1 MAAKQYA
8 SRGVRSVFIAI
19 AATIG
24 VVAIMLL
31 AIALDD
37 GSADLSYKTLDY
49 DVQVQSNG
57 DLKVTQ
63 HIDMKLADRSDD
75 DGDHPWKQLYQQ
87 YMLKESDLTN
97 ITDISVR
104 NVTTGETYQQGDIA
118 IPSSYS
124 TGEWNQEHAKQWYIA
139 DVSQGDSNP
148 QPFDPAKD
156 GLVAGNTDDRS
167 KKIEIGWNIPVTTSA
182 SSMKFD
188 ITMTM
193 QGVTTAY
200 QDVATFQWEPFG
212 ANNQIPI
219 GKVTGTITFPND
231 ITADNSWAWLHTER
245 TSTTERGDKGSLQF
259 TVYDVRA
266 GDYVDVVAM
275 FDVDATSGV
284 ARTRDTTIKNGIMKS
299 EARQERQWR
308 DQQRKK
314 ARIRLI
320 TWIAIAVIGLVL
332 CVIAVALA
340 LRSFNRSQ
348 YHGDIEYWRDEP
360 EMSPTSAAE
369 LLHMVADK
377 HSKTLS
383 SRKMSASVLSLAS
396 RGAIAI
402 YPGVAAMYQGID
414 MSQANN
420 ADIARLIANDP
431 ARTRDVGKTSTVV
444 ILPVVFDNVQS
455 LRLCPSEQAALDLLV
470 TASERIGSPVFD
482 LDQMNEN
489 FSDWENGYKLQEKFT
504 NTCDNEFAMLGATS
518 ICGGGAFAA
527 GICAVM
533 LAFLSMLY
541 FGAIGNLALLAVISV
556 PMMFA
561 SVFALSYLK
570 LKGLTDN
577 GQYLAGQ
584 VLGLKHYME
593 DFSEFKDRG
602 VADMTLWGRYMVYAT
617 AFGISEKAMKQMLKA
632 YPQLADP
639 NWLDANASDSLL
651 YWSYRSWYF
660 NHRYAGPASVETNS
674 MDFSQF
680 SANFGDIGAQLESGF
695 ADIQSTISAAS
706 PSGSFNGSG
715 GSFSGGGFGGSSGGS
730 GGGSFGGR

>member
-104 NVTTGETYQQGDIA
+104 NATTGETYQQGDIA

-259 TVYDVRA
+259 TVHDVRA

-360 EMSPTSAAE
+360 EMSPASAAE

-651 YWSYRSWYF
+651 SWSYRSWYF

>member
-1 MAAKQYA
+1 MTAKQHA
-8 SRGVRSVFIAI
+8 SRAVRSFGIAI
-19 AATIG
+19 VVTVG
-24 VVAIMLL
+24 VVAAILL

-37 GSADLSYKTLDY
+37 GGADLSYKTLDY
-49 DVQVQSNG
+49 DVQVHSNG
-57 DLKVTQ
+57 DLKITQ

-87 YMLKESDLTN
+87 YTLKESNLAN

-104 NVTTGETYQQGDIA
+104 NATTGETYQQGDIA

-124 TGEWNQEHAKQWYIA
+124 TDEWNREHAGQWYIA

-156 GLVAGNTDDRS
+156 GLVADNTDDRS
-167 KKIEIGWNIPVTTSA
+167 KKIEIGWNIPATTSA
-182 SSMKFD
+182 SSLKFD
-188 ITMTM
+188 VPMTM

-200 QDVATFQWEPFG
+200 QDVATFQWEPLG
-212 ANNQIPI
+212 VSNQIPI
-219 GKVTGTITFPND
+219 GKVTGTVTFPD
-231 ITADNSWAWLHTER
+231 GITADNSWAWLHTER

-259 TVYDVRA
+259 TVHDVRA

-275 FDVDATSGV
+275 FDVGATSGV
-284 ARTRDTTIKNGIMKS
+284 ARTRDTTIKNGIMES
-299 EARQERQWR
+299 EAQQEQQWHDRQRT
-308 DQQRKK
+308 K

-320 TWIAIAVIGLVL
+320 TWIAIAVAGLIL
-332 CVIAVALA
+332 CVIAVVLA
-340 LRSFNRSQ
+340 LHSFDRSQ

-360 EMSPTSAAE
+360 EMSPASAAE
-369 LLHMVADK
+369 LLYIVDNK

-402 YPGVAAMYQGID
+402 YPGPAAMYRGID
-414 MSQANN
+414 MSRSRN
-420 ADIARLIANDP
+420 ADIAQLISNDP
-431 ARTRDVGKTSTVV
+431 ARARDAGKTSTIV
-444 ILPVVFDNVQS
+444 ILPVVFDNPQS
-455 LRLCPSEQAALDLLV
+455 LALSQSERTALDLLV
-470 TASERIGSPVFD
+470 KASERIGSPVFD
-482 LDQMNEN
+482 LKQMDKN
-489 FSDWENGYKLQEKFT
+489 FSDWSKGYKYQEKFT
-504 NTCDNEFAMLGATS
+504 NACSSEFSMLGATS
-518 ICGGGAFAA
+518 ACGGGAFAA
-527 GICAVM
+527 GICAAI
-533 LAFLSMLY
+533 LAFLSIVY
-541 FGAIGNLALLAVISV
+541 FGVIGNLALVVLISA

-570 LKGLTDN
+570 LKGLNDN
-577 GQYLAGQ
+577 GQRLAGQ
-584 VLGLKHYME
+584 VVGLKRYME
-593 DFSEFKDRG
+593 
-602 VADMTLWGRYMVYAT
+602 ADLTLWGRYMVYAT
-617 AFGISEKAMKQMLKA
+617 AFGISEKAMKQLLKA

-660 NHRYAGPASVETNS
+660 NHHYAGPASFDTNS
-674 MDFSQF
+674 MDFLP

-695 ADIQSTISAAS
+695 ADIQSTIAAAS
-706 PSGSFNGSG
+706 PSSSYSGSG

>member
-104 NVTTGETYQQGDIA
+104 NATTGETYQQGDIA

-360 EMSPTSAAE
+360 EMSPASAAE

>member
-1 MAAKQYA
+1 MTAKQHA
-8 SRGVRSVFIAI
+8 SRAVRSFGIAI
-19 AATIG
+19 VATIG
-24 VVAIMLL
+24 VVAAILL

-37 GSADLSYKTLDY
+37 GGADLSYKTLDY

-57 DLKVTQ
+57 DLKITQ

-87 YMLKESDLTN
+87 YTLKESNLAN

-104 NVTTGETYQQGDIA
+104 NATTGETYQQGDIA

-124 TGEWNQEHAKQWYIA
+124 TDEWNREHAGQWYIA
-139 DVSQGDSNP
+139 DVSQGGSNP

-156 GLVAGNTDDRS
+156 GLVSDNTDDRS
-167 KKIEIGWNIPVTTSA
+167 KKIEIGWNIPATTSA
-182 SSMKFD
+182 SSLKFD
-188 ITMTM
+188 VTMTM

-200 QDVATFQWEPFG
+200 QDVATFQWEPLG
-212 ANNQIPI
+212 VSNQIPI
-219 GKVTGTITFPND
+219 GKVTGTVTFPD
-231 ITADNSWAWLHTER
+231 GITADNSWAWLHTER

-259 TVYDVRA
+259 TVHDVRA

-275 FDVDATSGV
+275 FDVGATSGV
-284 ARTRDTTIKNGIMKS
+284 ARTRDTTIKNGIMER
-299 EARQERQWR
+299 EAQQEQQWR
-308 DQQRKK
+308 DQQRTK

-320 TWIAIAVIGLVL
+320 TWIAIAVAGLIL
-332 CVIAVALA
+332 CVIAVVLA
-340 LRSFNRSQ
+340 LRSFDRSQ

-360 EMSPTSAAE
+360 EMSPASAAE
-369 LLHMVADK
+369 LLYIVDNK

-402 YPGVAAMYQGID
+402 YPGPAAMYRGID
-414 MSQANN
+414 MSRSRNP
-420 ADIARLIANDP
+420 DIAQLISNDP
-431 ARTRDVGKTSTVV
+431 ARARDAGKTSTIV
-444 ILPVVFDNVQS
+444 ILPVVFDNPQS
-455 LRLCPSEQAALDLLV
+455 LALSQSERTALDLLV
-470 TASERIGSPVFD
+470 KASERIGSPVFD
-482 LDQMNEN
+482 LKQMDKN
-489 FSDWENGYKLQEKFT
+489 FSDWSKGYKYQEKFT
-504 NTCDNEFAMLGATS
+504 NACSSEFSMLGATS
-518 ICGGGAFAA
+518 ACGGGAFAA
-527 GICAVM
+527 GICAAI
-533 LAFLSMLY
+533 LAFLSIVY
-541 FGAIGNLALLAVISV
+541 FGVIGNLALVVLISV

-570 LKGLTDN
+570 LKGLNDN
-577 GQYLAGQ
+577 GQRLAGQ
-584 VLGLKHYME
+584 VVGLKRYME
-593 DFSEFKDRG
+593 DFSDFRDRG
-602 VADMTLWGRYMVYAT
+602 VADLTLWGRYMVYAT
-617 AFGISEKAMKQMLKA
+617 AFGISEKAMKQLLKA

-660 NHRYAGPASVETNS
+660 NHHYAGPASFDTNS
-674 MDFSQF
+674 MDFSP

-695 ADIQSTISAAS
+695 ADIQSTIAAAS
-706 PSGSFNGSG
+706 PSSSYSGSG

>member
-1 MAAKQYA
+1 M
-8 SRGVRSVFIAI
+8 
-19 AATIG
+19 
-24 VVAIMLL
+24 
-31 AIALDD
+31 
-37 GSADLSYKTLDY
+37 
-49 DVQVQSNG
+49 
-57 DLKVTQ
+57 
-63 HIDMKLADRSDD
+63 
-75 DGDHPWKQLYQQ
+75 
-87 YMLKESDLTN
+87 
-97 ITDISVR
+97 
-104 NVTTGETYQQGDIA
+104 
-118 IPSSYS
+118 
-124 TGEWNQEHAKQWYIA
+124 
-139 DVSQGDSNP
+139 
-148 QPFDPAKD
+148 
-156 GLVAGNTDDRS
+156 
-167 KKIEIGWNIPVTTSA
+167 
-182 SSMKFD
+182 
-188 ITMTM
+188 
-193 QGVTTAY
+193 
-200 QDVATFQWEPFG
+200 
-212 ANNQIPI
+212 
-219 GKVTGTITFPND
+219 
-231 ITADNSWAWLHTER
+231 
-245 TSTTERGDKGSLQF
+245 
-259 TVYDVRA
+259 RA

-275 FDVDATSGV
+275 FDVGATGGV
-284 ARTRDTTIKNGIMKS
+284 ERTRDTTIKNGIMKS
-299 EARQERQWR
+299 EAKQEQQWR
-308 DQQRKK
+308 DQQRKQ

-320 TWIAIAVIGLVL
+320 MWIAIAVVGLVL
-332 CVIAVALA
+332 CVIAIIFA

-348 YHGDIEYWRDEP
+348 YHGGVEYWRDEP
-360 EMSPTSAAE
+360 EMSPASAAE
-369 LLHMVADK
+369 LLHMVDNK
-377 HSKTLS
+377 HSSTLT

-402 YPGVAAMYQGID
+402 YPGVAAMYRGID

-420 ADIARLIANDP
+420 ADIARMIANDP
-431 ARTRDVGKTSTVV
+431 ARIRDVGKTSTVV
-444 ILPVVFDNVQS
+444 ILPVVFNNVQS
-455 LRLCPSEQAALDLLV
+455 LQLRPSEQAALDLLV

-489 FSDWENGYKLQEKFT
+489 FSDWKNGYKLQEKFT

-541 FGAIGNLALLAVISV
+541 FGAIGNLALLAVISA

-602 VADMTLWGRYMVYAT
+602 VTDMTLWGRYMVYAT
-617 AFGISEKAMKQMLKA
+617 AFGISEKAMKQLLKA

-639 NWLDANASDSLL
+639 QWLDNNASDSLL

-660 NHRYAGPASVETNS
+660 DHRYAGPASFDTNS

-706 PSGSFNGSG
+706 PSGSSSGSG